1 MPELPEVEAM
11 RRGITLAVGSTI
23 RSAKQPKSRYRPIRI
38 DPSWEGV
45 EYGVVGRR
53 IEQVERIGKRVLIGL
68 SSNDWLVIQ
77 PKMAGML
84 LAGDPPTP
92 EHVRWQ
98 LHCQGASDCTITY
111 WDRRGLG
118 TLAFWSDR
126 QLKER
131 LGPDAIGPDALGIDG
146 ERLRTIFGELK
157 RPIKPALMDQVKLAG
172 VGNLYASEIL
182 FRCGISPRRRC
193 NRIGKR
199 AWEAIATSTRAI
211 LLDAIEQ
218 GGSTLRDGTYLM
230 VNGESGGYQEAHQ
243 VYGREGLPCPRCGTA
258 VRRIVQAQRSTFF
271 CPQCQVG

>member
-53 IEQVERIGKRVLIGL
+53 IERVERIGKRVLIGL

-98 LHCQGASDCTITY
+98 LHCQGASDCT
-111 WDRRGLG
+111 
-118 TLAFWSDR
+118 
-126 QLKER
+126 
-131 LGPDAIGPDALGIDG
+131 
-146 ERLRTIFGELK
+146 
-157 RPIKPALMDQVKLAG
+157 
-172 VGNLYASEIL
+172 
-182 FRCGISPRRRC
+182 
-193 NRIGKR
+193 
-199 AWEAIATSTRAI
+199 
-211 LLDAIEQ
+211 
-218 GGSTLRDGTYLM
+218 
-230 VNGESGGYQEAHQ
+230 
-243 VYGREGLPCPRCGTA
+243 
-258 VRRIVQAQRSTFF
+258 
-271 CPQCQVG
+271 